1 MTTAPA
7 DHVLVRPLHLA
18 GRGTSDFAQNLVT
31 HFGWST
37 PPSAG
42 EDILLASPDRQV
54 HLARRADPARW
65 EVTAP
70 DHHRLQ
76 PRSRWTATFDDHAPS
91 EIAAAFLYT
100 LAHGLE
106 HTPLPLLYP
115 APGRDAALGVLRHA
129 GWTFQQRDGHEVL
142 LAPDRLA
149 ALTRPLASDDAPTV
163 LTGAAEHGTW
173 SAAFSSRTPAVL
185 LQAATA
191 TLLRPAVRPLDDLPT
206 THQERILV
214 EAVPSRPAHRALVS
228 PRHLA
233 GSADSA
239 APPLSNVSALWH
251 RARRG
256 RAESSCGRVRVE
268 AGPDLGVLVTAGPDG
283 PQHRLGWSAE
293 FTSAVPPEIT
303 GAWLDS
309 LTDSVAADIDLG
321 TQATFTPGPGMSIGD
336 AVEPLTAA
344 GWITHTDDADL
355 HLVSP
360 DGHATARITHGLLT
374 PGTTTADACARTAH
388 WGASIDVTGAPGH
401 RWRAAVSPHTPLHL
415 VRALT
420 AAVADPAPVAR
431 SVDRIPAQFLSTVRL
446 DAADA
451 SLSPAARA
459 SRSRSPATAVVTAP
473 RPAEAHQ
480 SAGPLDLP
488 ARRAR

>member
-1 MTTAPA
+1 MPTAPA

-31 HFGWST
+31 YFGWST
-37 PPSAG
+37 PPGAG
-42 EDILLASPDRQV
+42 EEILLVSPDRQA
-54 HLARRADPARW
+54 HLAWRAAPARW

-70 DHHRLQ
+70 EHHR
-76 PRSRWTATFDDHAPS
+76 PRSRWTAAFDDHAPS

-106 HTPLPLLYP
+106 HAPLQLLYP
-115 APGRDAALGVLRHA
+115 VPSQDAALGVLHHA
-129 GWTFQQRDGHEVL
+129 GWAFQQRDGHEVL

-173 SAAFSSRTPAVL
+173 SITFSSRTPAVL
-185 LQAATA
+185 LQAAAA

-206 THQERILV
+206 THRERILV
-214 EAVPSRPAHRALVS
+214 EAVPSRPVHRALVS

-233 GSADSA
+233 GSAEPA
-239 APPLSNVSALWH
+239 APPLANVSALWH
-251 RARRG
+251 RTRRG

-268 AGPDLGVLVTAGPDG
+268 AGPDLGVLVTAGPSG
-283 PQHRLGWSAE
+283 PEHRLGWSAE
-293 FTSAVPPEIT
+293 FTRDVPPEIT

-321 TQATFTPGPGMSIGD
+321 TRATFTPGPGMSIGD

-344 GWITHTDDADL
+344 GWVTHTDGADL

-374 PGTTTADACARTAH
+374 PGTTTADACTRTAH
-388 WGASIDVTGAPGH
+388 WGASVDVTGAPGH

-415 VRALT
+415 VRALS
-420 AAVADPAPVAR
+420 AAVVDPAPVTR
-431 SVDRIPAQFLSTVRL
+431 SVDRVPAQFLGTVRL
-446 DAADA
+446 EAADA
-451 SLSPAARA
+451 PLSPAARA
-459 SRSRSPATAVVTAP
+459 SRSRSPATTVVTAP
-473 RPAEAHQ
+473 RAAEDHRP
-480 SAGPLDLP
+480 SGLLDP
-488 ARRAR
+488 RPRRAR